1 MKIERFE
8 VPGLAQYAYIL
19 SSGSSAVVID
29 PIRDLDAYL
38 QYAATHGLTITHI
51 LETHIHA
58 DFASGATALARATR
72 AQLWLSAYA
81 DGEDYQYRFPHHPF
95 QHDEILEI
103 GTLRLQAIHTPG
115 HTPEHLSFLLFDTA
129 RSATIPAALFS
140 GDFLF
145 VGSFGRPDLLGE
157 VAKQKLATQLYQ
169 SAHQTIATL
178 PDSLEVYPGHGAGS
192 LCGSGMG
199 EHPQTTLGYERAV
212 SPLFALPQAIFVPQ
226 IIATVPPFPPYYRR
240 MKQLNSQGAPIL
252 TALPGTQA
260 FSPAEVAH
268 LKSSTP
274 ITLLDLRR
282 PEAFGGAHIPGSI
295 NIGAGQNLSLWAG
308 WMLDPNQPILLI
320 GEPADLDPPRR
331 SLMNVGLDNILGY
344 LAGGI
349 AAWIDSGSELAQL
362 PHRSPQQA
370 QTELSQL
377 ELAAQPVIILDV
389 RSDSEWLSGHIPNA
403 VHIMLGDLPTRLSK
417 LDPAAT
423 TYVVC
428 GSGYRSSIATSIL
441 AAHGFHGLI
450 NIDGGMAAWNHQ
462 KLPLEYTA

>member
-8 VPGLAQYAYIL
+8 VPGLAQYAYIVSNETL
-19 SSGSSAVVID
+19 AVMID
-29 PIRDLDAYL
+29 PIRDIDAYL
-38 QYAATHGLTITHI
+38 HYADTHGLTITHI

-58 DFASGATALARATR
+58 DFASGATALARATG

-81 DGEDYQYRFPHHPF
+81 AGEDYQYQFPHHPF
-95 QHDEILEI
+95 QNDEVLEV
-103 GTLRLQAIHTPG
+103 GTIRFQAIHTPG
-115 HTPEHLSFLLFDTA
+115 HTPEHLSFLLFDTT

-157 VAKQKLATQLYQ
+157 AAKQKLAAQLYK
-169 SAHQTIATL
+169 SAHQAIAAL
-178 PDSLEVYPGHGAGS
+178 PDSLEVYPAHGAGS

-212 SPLFALPQAIFVPQ
+212 SPLFALPQDAFVQQ
-226 IIATVPPFPPYYRR
+226 ILATVPPFPPYYRR
-240 MKQLNSQGAPIL
+240 MKQLNSQGSTIL
-252 TALPGTQA
+252 SALPGTQA
-260 FSPAEVAH
+260 FSPAEVSH
-268 LKSSTP
+268 LKSSTA

-320 GEPADLDPPRR
+320 GEPADLDPARR
-331 SLMNVGLDNILGY
+331 SLINVGLDNILGY
-344 LAGGI
+344 LNGGI
-349 AAWIDSGSELAQL
+349 AAWIDSGSDLAQL
-362 PHRSPQQA
+362 IQRSPR
-370 QTELSQL
+370 QTQS
-377 ELAAQPVIILDV
+377 ELAAQPATIPANILDV
-389 RSDSEWLSGHIPNA
+389 RSASEWHSGHIPNA
-403 VHIMLGDLPTRLSK
+403 IHIMLGDLPARLAE
-417 LDPAAT
+417 LNPTAT

-441 AAHGFHGLI
+441 AARGFHSLI
-450 NIDGGMAAWNHQ
+450 NIDGGMAAWNRQ
-462 KLPLEYTA
+462 KLPLQHTP